1 MASSVRCCRGVRRSR
16 ENFKSTTVPH
26 FQIAG
31 LYKGIRSV
39 KAGTCKAEGDI
50 FKGEPVAK
58 EVNNQNERG

>member
-1 MASSVRCCRGVRRSR
+1 MKR
-16 ENFKSTTVPH
+16 TTVPH

-31 LYKGIRSV
+31 LYKGKRRV
-39 KAGTCKAEGDI
+39 KAGTCNVEGDI

>member
-1 MASSVRCCRGVRRSR
+1 M
-16 ENFKSTTVPH
+16 PH

-31 LYKGIRSV
+31 LYKGKRRV

-58 EVNNQNERG
+58 EVNNQNKRDQLVEKYFRGDER